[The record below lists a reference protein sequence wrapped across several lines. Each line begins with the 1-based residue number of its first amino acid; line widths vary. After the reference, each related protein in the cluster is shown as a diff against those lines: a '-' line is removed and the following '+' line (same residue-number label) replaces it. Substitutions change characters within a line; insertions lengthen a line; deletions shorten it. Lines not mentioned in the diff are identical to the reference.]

1 MANKKVSQLVSKPS
15 VLVTDLFPIA
25 DPTTGQLFKTTIS
38 ALGTAIGSGVSS
50 VNTLVGAVVLDTDD
64 IQELATPTNKWYTDT
79 RSRAAISGGTGISY
93 NSGTGVITNAVT
105 SGQIATALGYTP
117 ADDALVVKLAG
128 SQTITGTKTFQQAPL
143 VDIGVGFKD
152 GNGLYNVIKS
162 LTTGWEIPVN
172 AWNHKLLFSTT
183 ANYDYTFPSVSGT
196 VALVS
201 DLGSYVPY
209 TGATG
214 NVNIGSN
221 FLLTAQVKA
230 SSSAGLSL
238 NSNNGTQVANLG
250 AGGGANITFYGGLT
264 GTIATF
270 ASSTSVTALGITL
283 SGSTGDGVKITH
295 SAGRAFNIQS
305 SGSGFGILINN
316 ETASTSSPFTI
327 QKQGATVIS
336 MTDTGAIAGTSIE
349 LTNGSAANALR
360 ITHTNTSYHAVS
372 ITATGG
378 SALYATGSVTIIGTL
393 NATGVV
399 TASSGLSNGAGQ
411 SFALPSSTGT
421 LALTSQLSSY
431 LPLSGGTLTGELN
444 ASGIKIDGDPLPY
457 IMSTLAG
464 ADLNIQFPVG
474 QKLSINDNGATNVAY
489 FGKTEHRLL
498 INGSIALTVNSGGT
512 SLNSAL
518 VGTTANFSGA
528 LVGTSATFSGNL
540 TIDTNTFFVNSSTN
554 RVGIRNASPGDT
566 FVVDANTNEWGGV
579 FRAPNTTSQSF
590 GVQILAGT
598 NADDTSFR
606 VLNGAQTTEYFKI
619 LGNGAAT
626 FSSSVNV
633 GNFLTVSSA
642 STLLAPSSGKSIEM
656 VYRTDGA
663 NDYAFIQAYDRTNS
677 VFKRLDF
684 NSAVTILANG
694 NVGIGTTAPADSY
707 SFGKALDVSGTNG
720 AALYLRYSTDPSS
733 QFGMIG
739 YDRTGQGLLMATNNA
754 LPIIFSTSI
763 TERMRITSGGY
774 TWATNSTY
782 SGSSANHQFNNSAN
796 GNTIIN
802 FYHQGTDPYGL
813 FTQFTGAA
821 PNNTTNYFAY
831 FRDTSGAKCVI
842 FSNGN
847 IQNSNNSYGA
857 ISDIKLKENITDAS
871 SKLTD
876 LLKVKI
882 RNYNLI
888 GDTNK
893 QIGVIAQ
900 ELEEVFPSLIEET
913 EDRDNNGYLI
923 GTKTKSVKYSVF
935 VPMLIKAVQE
945 LSDKITTLE
954 NK

>member
-64 IQELATPTNKWYTDT
+64 IQELASPTNRWYTDT
-79 RSRAAISGGTGISY
+79 RARAAISGGTGISY

-143 VDIGVGFKD
+143 VDIGVGFKNS
-152 GNGLYNVIKS
+152 NGVYNTMQS
-162 LTTGWEIPVN
+162 LVTGWQMPVN
-172 AWNHKLLFSTT
+172 GNNHNLIFSTT
-183 ANYDYTFPSVSGT
+183 TNYVYTFPNASGT
-196 VALVS
+196 IALTS
-201 DLGSYVPY
+201 
-209 TGATG
+209 
-214 NVNIGSN
+214 
-221 FLLTAQVKA
+221 
-230 SSSAGLSL
+230 
-238 NSNNGTQVANLG
+238 NLG
-250 AGGGANITFYGGLT
+250 AYLPLAGGTMTGAIV
-264 GTIATF
+264 GTTATF
-270 ASSTSVTALGITL
+270 TNAGSGIGLGVTL
-283 SGSTGDGVKITH
+283 SNASGDGIKITH

-305 SGSGFGILINN
+305 SGSGFGVLINN

-378 SALYATGSVTIIGTL
+378 SALYATGSVTVIGTL

-498 INGSIALTVNSGGT
+498 INGAIAMTVNSGGT

-518 VGTTANFSGA
+518 VGTSANFSSNVTGLKYIANSQATYASMTYEETIKYASSPAGIWFGNSFNSNNNVA
-528 LVGTSATFSGNL
+528 LQLRTSNDGTSVQAL
-540 TIDTNTFFVNSSTN
+540 TLAST
-554 RVGIRNASPGDT
+554 
-566 FVVDANTNEWGGV
+566 
-579 FRAPNTTSQSF
+579 
-590 GVQILAGT
+590 
-598 NADDTSFR
+598 
-606 VLNGAQTTEYFKI
+606 
-619 LGNGAAT
+619 GAAT
-626 FSSSVNV
+626 FSSSVTVV
-633 GNFLTVSSA
+633 GNGRNVTINGGVDIKGD
-642 STLLAPSSGKSIEM
+642 SGGWATQHGFSGSGGA
-656 VYRTDGA
+656 DLGGFGA
-663 NDYAFIQAYDRTNS
+663 NGSGNSLTSYYIGTQGTPRIFI
-677 VFKRLDF
+677 
-684 NSAVTILANG
+684 NSAG
-694 NVGIGTTAPADSY
+694 NVGIGTTAPLSITNFTTLEVKGT
-707 SFGKALDVSGTNG
+707 SSGLIGVSSSAG
-720 AALYLRYSTDPSS
+720 AAYGRMYNDGSKLIVGTS
-733 QFGMIG
+733 
-739 YDRTGQGLLMATNNA
+739 TNNI
-754 LPIIFSTSI
+754 LVFDTND
-763 TERMRITSGGY
+763 TERMRITSDGYLKSSNTGSYYSATGLFSEFCNNNASLPALYLSQTSTSFTDNVLFAEGY
-774 TWATNSTY
+774 T
-782 SGSSANHQFNNSAN
+782 
-796 GNTIIN
+796 NTS
-802 FYHQGTDPYGL
+802 
-813 FTQFTGAA
+813 
-821 PNNTTNYFAY
+821 NNTWYLISGYNRAQAAYKFRVADSGNVTN
-831 FRDTSGAKCVI
+831 T
-842 FSNGN
+842 
-847 IQNSNNSYGA
+847 NNSYGA
-857 ISDIKLKENITDAS
+857 ISDIKLKENISDAT
-871 SKLTD
+871 SKLSD
-876 LLKVKI
+876 LLKIKI
-882 RNYNLI
+882 KNFNYI
-888 GDTNK
+888 GSDEK
-893 QIGVIAQ
+893 QLGVIAQ
-900 ELEEVFPSLIEET
+900 DVEEVFPGLVEIHT
-913 EDRDNNGYLI
+913 DRDGDGKDL
-923 GTKTKSVKYSVF
+923 GTVTKSVKYSVF

>member
-579 FRAPNTTSQSF
+579 FIAPNTTSQSF